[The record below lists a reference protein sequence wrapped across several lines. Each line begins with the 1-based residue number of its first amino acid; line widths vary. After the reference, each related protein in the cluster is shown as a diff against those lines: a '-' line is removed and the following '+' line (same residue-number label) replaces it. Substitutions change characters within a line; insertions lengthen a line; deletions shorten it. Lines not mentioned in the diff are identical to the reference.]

1 MYKMGTIVWLTLFSV
16 EAMIILVGNAL
27 VIAALTL
34 SRLHR
39 KRRYYLILNL
49 SIADMMVGMV
59 TIPLYI
65 YHVVHNKDSD
75 VRTAFVFFDILF
87 GVESLLGLLTLAMER
102 LYAICWP
109 IKHRMI
115 KRQHLLVMIMC
126 TWAIAVV
133 TGHTTLL
140 NPSRNVFF
148 FYILPLL
155 SAIHVII
162 CVSYTT
168 IWCKVRGTPAI
179 GEHSNL
185 TRLRHER
192 RLAKTLF
199 IVTLLSVLSW
209 LPAETLNIIMPFC
222 LPCQKR
228 LAQFLFLAKFL
239 QFGNSFINPIV
250 YVLRIP
256 EFRKSTR
263 RMFSRYSTQR
273 KYSSR
278 SSKSS
283 RKSNR
288 ALIVTLSTK

>member
-1 MYKMGTIVWLTLFSV
+1 MAVWLILFGV
-16 EAMIILVGNAL
+16 EAIFILVGNAL

-65 YHVVHNKDSD
+65 CHVVYKRDGE
-75 VRTAFVFFDILF
+75 VRSAFIFFDILF
-87 GVESLLGLLTLAMER
+87 GVESLLGLLTLSLER

-109 IKHRMI
+109 IKHRTI
-115 KRQHLLVMIMC
+115 KRQHLLLMIIS
-126 TWAIAVV
+126 TWVISIV
-133 TGHTTLL
+133 TGLTTLL
-140 NPSRNVFF
+140 KPSQSVFF

-155 SAIHVII
+155 TTIHVII
-162 CVSYTT
+162 CTSYTS

-179 GEHSNL
+179 GEHTNAP
-185 TRLRHER
+185 RLRQER

-199 IVTLLSVLSW
+199 IVTVLSILAW
-209 LPAETLNIIMPFC
+209 LPAEILNIILPFC
-222 LPCQKR
+222 IPCQKTST
-228 LAQFLFLAKFL
+228 QFTFLAKFL

-250 YVLRIP
+250 YVLRIA

-263 RMFSRYSTQR
+263 RLFSRYSKR
-273 KYSSR
+273 REFSSR
-278 SSKSS
+278 RSS
-283 RKSNR
+283 RKSR
-288 ALIVTLSTK
+288 SLIVTIASK